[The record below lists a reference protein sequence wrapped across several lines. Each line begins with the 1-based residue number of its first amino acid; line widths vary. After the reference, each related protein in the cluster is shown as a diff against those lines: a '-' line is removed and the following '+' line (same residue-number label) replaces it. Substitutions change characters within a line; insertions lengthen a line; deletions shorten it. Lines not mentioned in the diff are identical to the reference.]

1 MIRKHAHTRKIQL
14 ARKPP
19 HYLVGSFAQT
29 FAGGIIRQH
38 DAKKDRPLAASVLGD
53 LIADAHHVWPSD
65 LLDTQDR
72 RFDFR
77 LFCDRR
83 GYVHCHLIL
92 AQKTLL
98 STQADPGSRQHRVLD
113 GENALTLDCWICFW
127 LRVQLR

>member
-19 HYLVGSFAQT
+19 HYLVGGFAQT

-83 GYVHCHLIL
+83 GYVHCDLIL
-92 AQKTLL
+92 APKTLL
-98 STQADPGSRQHRVLD
+98 STPGSQGLSSRRNA
-113 GENALTLDCWICFW
+113 GE
-127 LRVQLR
+127 